1 MKKRRLILIILG
13 LIAVALITT
22 FIVLSCAAQ
31 MYDPNKQLKENAI
44 EIVAGEEY
52 KAKFMDN
59 SELLGVTS
67 GTASFEFTPEE
78 SAEYTFRG
86 ESTLSG
92 KSVFMEM
99 YVMDEELSELLTA
112 DNYGGDSD
120 APVISDSMEGS
131 VFLTKGQKYL
141 AVVDVYSEESE
152 NLDDIENAFS
162 FSVSKSGEGDPE
174 ELKTGEKVRL
184 TVKKDQQACAVFVPE
199 ETGYYDFDTA
209 IVSKDSSSGFSSI
222 YSITAEDD
230 TDMIVTDGI
239 CSLEA
244 GKTYYVW
251 VGVDETTKPKSRVE
265 LGCSMMASEAASGIC
280 SIDVSGKTVI
290 EYTPEADISI
300 MISSSSDGDPNVVMY
315 DGEGFMMRQDDDS
328 GEAVSGNPKD
338 FLLGLNAEKG
348 EVYRICVDGEFT
360 HCTVKIQE
368 YTGDGSAPDDNTAD
382 EGDESGESSEEAAE

>member
-1 MKKRRLILIILG
+1 
-13 LIAVALITT
+13 
-22 FIVLSCAAQ
+22 
-31 MYDPNKQLKENAI
+31 
-44 EIVAGEEY
+44 
-52 KAKFMDN
+52 
-59 SELLGVTS
+59 
-67 GTASFEFTPEE
+67 
-78 SAEYTFRG
+78 
-86 ESTLSG
+86 
-92 KSVFMEM
+92 
-99 YVMDEELSELLTA
+99 
-112 DNYGGDSD
+112 
-120 APVISDSMEGS
+120 
-131 VFLTKGQKYL
+131 
-141 AVVDVYSEESE
+141 
-152 NLDDIENAFS
+152 
-162 FSVSKSGEGDPE
+162 
-174 ELKTGEKVRL
+174 
-184 TVKKDQQACAVFVPE
+184 
-199 ETGYYDFDTA
+199 
-209 IVSKDSSSGFSSI
+209 
-222 YSITAEDD
+222 
-230 TDMIVTDGI
+230 MIVTDGI

-265 LGCSMMASEAASGIC
+265 LGCSRMASEAASGIC

>member
-112 DNYGGDSD
+112 
-120 APVISDSMEGS
+120 
-131 VFLTKGQKYL
+131 
-141 AVVDVYSEESE
+141 E
-152 NLDDIENAFS
+152 N
-162 FSVSKSGEGDPE
+162 
-174 ELKTGEKVRL
+174 
-184 TVKKDQQACAVFVPE
+184 
-199 ETGYYDFDTA
+199 
-209 IVSKDSSSGFSSI
+209 
-222 YSITAEDD
+222 
-230 TDMIVTDGI
+230 
-239 CSLEA
+239 
-244 GKTYYVW
+244 
-251 VGVDETTKPKSRVE
+251 
-265 LGCSMMASEAASGIC
+265 
-280 SIDVSGKTVI
+280 
-290 EYTPEADISI
+290 
-300 MISSSSDGDPNVVMY
+300 
-315 DGEGFMMRQDDDS
+315 
-328 GEAVSGNPKD
+328 
-338 FLLGLNAEKG
+338 
-348 EVYRICVDGEFT
+348 
-360 HCTVKIQE
+360 
-368 YTGDGSAPDDNTAD
+368 
-382 EGDESGESSEEAAE
+382 